1 MVYVDDVIVTGD
13 DNIEWQ
19 QLNVRLAREFEIKD
33 FGRLKY
39 FVVIEVTFQRRHLSF
54 SKEVH
59 LSLLEETGF

>member
-1 MVYVDDVIVTGD
+1 MYVDDVIVTGD

-39 FVVIEVTFQRRHLSF
+39 FVVIEVTY
-54 SKEVH
+54 SKEGIF
-59 LSLLEETGF
+59 LSQRKHILVC